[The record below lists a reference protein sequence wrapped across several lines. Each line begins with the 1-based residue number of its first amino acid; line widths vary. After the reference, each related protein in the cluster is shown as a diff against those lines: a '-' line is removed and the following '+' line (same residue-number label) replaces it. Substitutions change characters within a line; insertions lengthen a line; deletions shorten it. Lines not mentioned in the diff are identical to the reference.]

1 MKNTN
6 LFFLIIFSVIV
17 VQSLSAQKTKQEKKG
32 DILYS
37 YSYYLKAISKYKSSK
52 SLGIDSRRK
61 LADALKKTGNYK
73 ESLECHKQMSGSP
86 ELNALD
92 LFNYYQILK
101 MNGNYKESD
110 KAMEEYLKL
119 RSFDSRAQ
127 RHIANANSLEKLL
140 KDEGKYAIK
149 NLTYN
154 LNGKYYGA
162 TFYTD
167 KLVYC
172 STNKKGRSLVKKNV
186 SDHRSKL
193 RNYVARINADDQ
205 ILDPKTLELHKKS
218 RKFEGGPAAFSRQ
231 GTLMAITRYNVE
243 FKGKIKSIKHQIFFS
258 EFNNGKWQQESAFQ
272 FNNANYSNGHPWLSE
287 DGNTMYF
294 ASDMPGGIGGV
305 DLYVVKRKADGTWSE
320 PLNLGSRINTEGDEM
335 FPFYD
340 EKKSLLFFSSD
351 GHFGLGGFDIF
362 IANLKSESNIKILN
376 LGSPVNSK
384 LDDYSFIVD
393 KRIRKGYFSS
403 NREEGLGGNDI
414 FAIEI
419 LTPFKFEKV
428 IKGKILDQNS
438 NSIASAEINLIDNL
452 GNVLKSTRSDDNG
465 EYKFIVD
472 PDLEFK
478 ISASKEKYFD
488 ASNYVNSSAESDV
501 IFADLIM
508 TKNPEFTLY
517 FLLTDKFT
525 KQPVSG
531 AKVNLVDNIT
541 GKSEIF
547 TTLETGDF
555 NKVLSENKL
564 NDKIDY
570 SITIEKEGYFKKFQ
584 NYKSELKREGQ
595 YNINESL
602 DLSIIKFEVGMDLA
616 KALNIYPMYFD
627 YNKSDLRADAI
638 LELDKIVKVMNENPS
653 MVVELGSHTDC
664 KGMALYNMTLSE
676 NRAKVSVEYIKS
688 KISNPERLFSRG
700 YGETMLKNNCAC
712 ENFKVSKCSE
722 DEHQLNR
729 RTELLILK
737 L

>member
-1 MKNTN
+1 MKNCN
-6 LFFLIIFSVIV
+6 FYLIIFSVLVI
-17 VQSLSAQKTKQEKKG
+17 QSLSAQKTKQEKKG

-37 YSYYLKAISKYKSSK
+37 YSYYFKAISEYKSSK
-52 SLGIDSRRK
+52 TLSIDSKRK
-61 LADALKKTGNYK
+61 LADALRKTANYN
-73 ESLECHKQMSGSP
+73 ESLECQKQITGSP

-101 MNGNYKESD
+101 MNGNYKDSD
-110 KAMEEYLKL
+110 MAMEEYLKL

-127 RHIANANSLEKLL
+127 RHIANSNSLEKLL

-149 NLTYN
+149 NITYN
-154 LNGKYYGA
+154 LSGKYYGA
-162 TFYTD
+162 NFLID

-172 STNKKGRSLVKKNV
+172 STNKKGKSSVKKNV
-186 SDHRSKL
+186 SNHKSKL
-193 RNYVARINADDQ
+193 KNYIARINADDQ
-205 ILDPKTLELHKKS
+205 ILDPKPLEVHKKS

-258 EFNNGKWQQESAFQ
+258 EFNNGKWQKESAFQ
-272 FNNANYSNGHPWLSE
+272 FNNANFSNGHPWLSE

-294 ASDMPGGIGGV
+294 ASDMPGGIGGI

-320 PLNLGSRINTEGDEM
+320 PLNLGSKINTEGDEM

-340 EKKSLLFFSSD
+340 EKKSFLFFASD

-362 IANLKSESNIKILN
+362 IASLKSESNIKILN
-376 LGSPVNSK
+376 LGSPVNSRF
-384 LDDYSFIVD
+384 DDYSFIVD

-403 NREEGLGGNDI
+403 NREDGLGDNDI

-438 NSIASAEINLIDNL
+438 NSIASAEINLIDKL

-488 ASNYVNSSAESDV
+488 GSNYVNSSAESDI
-501 IFADLIM
+501 IFADLVM
-508 TKNPEFTLY
+508 VKNPEFKLY

-525 KQPVSG
+525 KQPIPS
-531 AKVNLVDNIT
+531 AKVKLVDNST
-541 GKSEIF
+541 GKSEVF
-547 TTLETGDF
+547 TTRESGDF
-555 NKVLSENKL
+555 YKQLSESKL
-564 NDKIDY
+564 NDKIEY
-570 SITIEKEGYFKKFQ
+570 SISIEKEGYFNKFQ
-584 NYKSELKREGQ
+584 NYKSVLNREGQ

-616 KALNIYPMYFD
+616 KVLNIYPIYFD
-627 YNKSDLRADAI
+627 YNKSDLRADAL
-638 LELDKIVKVMNENPS
+638 LELDKIVKVMNENPA

-664 KGMALYNMTLSE
+664 KGIASYNMTLSE
-676 NRAKVSVEYIKS
+676 NRAKSSVEYIKS
-688 KISNPERLFSRG
+688 KISKPERLFSKG